1 MKKSSDMLEGLKKP
15 KNGVFR
21 VLVKVL
27 SDMLFLLSKYESVK
41 ILLNFFKGNMFG
53 KNLVLELS
61 FKNIKTN
68 QNAEFVKLQYFPNK
82 LRYEVKVLDVTR
94 GP

>member
-1 MKKSSDMLEGLKKP
+1 
-15 KNGVFR
+15 
-21 VLVKVL
+21 
-27 SDMLFLLSKYESVK
+27 
-41 ILLNFFKGNMFG
+41 MFG